1 MVLTDLGTAEHPL
14 RGVFLFVAGAD
25 SPAYPR
31 VIFLSKEEKLQ
42 GRRRGILQKRI
53 EVRLTFYKRRTS
65 SRGNVG

>member
-42 GRRRGILQKRI
+42 GRRRGILQK
-53 EVRLTFYKRRTS
+53 KD
-65 SRGNVG
+65 RGAIDLLQKENI